1 MMTGMDEM
9 NVSANDEFDL
19 LLDDVLRSVANPEVP
34 ARVRVQ
40 TRVWVREM
48 TAGADTTRYPTSQ
61 KRDVGHPVLVVGDRP
76 AAVFAPDVFLAK
88 MQPKRSARSTGY
100 AVLAH
105 AAAILL
111 VCLAVSAHVR
121 MTPLTETTQI
131 DVLTTPPP
139 IAPEMH
145 RTGGGGGSNDRAPVA
160 KGQMPKFAP
169 VQITPPKIPVEAK
182 IRMPDPAIEAVTN
195 MKMPNPDMPNLGMP
209 TSNSLGTS
217 LGAGKGTGMGDGNGP
232 GFGNGRGGNWGGG
245 DVKNVGGGISEPIV
259 THMVEPEFSEEAR
272 RAKYPG
278 DVIVSLIVDANG
290 MPQNVHVL
298 HGVGMGLDEK
308 AVEAVKEY
316 RFKPALEDGKP
327 VAVYMNV
334 DVGFHI
340 Y

>member
-1 MMTGMDEM
+1 MMTGIDEM
-9 NVSANDEFDL
+9 NVNANDEFDL
-19 LLDDVLRSVANPEVP
+19 LLNDVLRLVANPEVP
-34 ARVRVQ
+34 ARVKVQ

-48 TAGADTTRYPTSQ
+48 TSGADTALDLTSQ
-61 KRDVGHPVLVVGDRP
+61 TRDVGHPVLVAAERP

-88 MQPKRSARSTGY
+88 MQPRRSARSTGY
-100 AVLAH
+100 ALLAH

-121 MTPLTETTQI
+121 FTPPAAAPDITE
-131 DVLTTPPP
+131 LTTPPP
-139 IAPEMH
+139 IAPEH
-145 RTGGGGGSNDRAPVA
+145 KAPGGGGGSNNHMPVS
-160 KGQMPKFAP
+160 KGQLPKFAR

-182 IRMPDPAIEAVTN
+182 IPMPEPAIEAVTN
-195 MKMPNPDMPNLGMP
+195 LKMPNPDMPNLGMP
-209 TSNSLGTS
+209 NSNSLSTS
-217 LGAGKGTGMGDGNGP
+217 LGGGKGTGMGDGNGP
-232 GFGNGRGGNWGGG
+232 GLGHGRGGNWGG
-245 DVKNVGGGISEPIV
+245 DVKNIGGGISEPIV
-259 THMVEPEFSEEAR
+259 ITEVEPEFSEEAR

-308 AVEAVKEY
+308 AVEAVKQY
-316 RFKPALEDGKP
+316 RFKPARENGKP